1 MSFGLWTLLLALG
14 LRGQA
19 NTPNPPASGVEVL
32 SAAEKG
38 QLEHEPALDGR
49 VRIYESA
56 NLRLEKQVESDFKQ
70 DGFDK
75 IPPQLEAWTEL
86 LETSRKDI
94 EAHANRKKKSRAV
107 IRYEIQLRKTIA
119 DVRSLALMAPAEY
132 GRPFEEW
139 LASAERVRK
148 SLVDVLFQR

>member
-19 NTPNPPASGVEVL
+19 NTPNPPAGRVEVL
-32 SAAEKG
+32 SATEKG

-49 VRIYESA
+49 IRVYESA
-56 NLRLEKQVESDFKQ
+56 NLRFQRQVESEFKKE
-70 DGFDK
+70 GFDK
-75 IPPQLEAWTEL
+75 TPPQLEAWTEL

-107 IRYEIQLRKTIA
+107 IRYEIQLRKAIA

-132 GRPFEEW
+132 EKAFEEW